1 VNNSY
6 NKIENVARLLFEVS
20 EEMRAID
27 IDISTDYLLQARDF
41 ISLIPIDAPLYS
53 KEEKNEFKDLILGE
67 EYGRRLYPCKKVF
80 YF

>member
-67 EYGRRLYPCKKVF
+67 
-80 YF
+80 